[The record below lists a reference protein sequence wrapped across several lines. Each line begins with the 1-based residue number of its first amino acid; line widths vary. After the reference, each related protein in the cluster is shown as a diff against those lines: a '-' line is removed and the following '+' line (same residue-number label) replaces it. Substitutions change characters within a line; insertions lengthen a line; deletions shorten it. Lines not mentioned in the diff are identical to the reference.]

1 VGLTTSGFRN
11 MHIAFFQVGQLE
23 SLIDLMQDMS
33 RHYNGVYASERAAIQ
48 ANLLE
53 RVLGPDSGVKL
64 LLASVEGRV
73 VGMASV
79 ALLYPAPKEHGQ
91 LQMKELY
98 VVSDYRSR
106 GVGRALMLWLA
117 RYAVAQRC
125 GRFDWT
131 AEASN
136 TGALAFYEE
145 LGARHVTEKRY
156 YRLADDALQA
166 LAAQAER
173 ERPGE

>member
-1 VGLTTSGFRN
+1 MGLTTSGFRN
-11 MHIAFFQVGQLE
+11 MHIDFYQAAQLE
-23 SLIDLMQDMS
+23 GVTDLLLDMS
-33 RHYNGVYASERAAIQ
+33 RHYNGDNASERTAIQ
-48 ANLLE
+48 ANLVE

-64 LLASVEGRV
+64 LLASVDGRV

-79 ALLYPAPKEHGQ
+79 ALLYPAPKEYGQ

-98 VVSDYRSR
+98 VVSDYRSH

-136 TGALAFYEE
+136 AGALAFYER
-145 LGARHVTEKRY
+145 LGSRHVTEKRY

-166 LAAQAER
+166 LAALADSEQ
-173 ERPGE
+173 PGG